1 MGGVRADPLRQSDSR
16 QENQCHAASIPGMV
30 LPMEASRNDLDL
42 DALPVAVREAFLAE
56 RVTRIAAEARADR
69 LEKHNGHLEEHAKH
83 LEYLVLEFKHALY
96 GKKSERLDPDQLALA
111 FEDLEIT
118 IAEAETTGNGD
129 SAQTPSHS
137 KPKRSA
143 KRNLGHLPK
152 ELPRTIRIIEPDS
165 IQCPNNL
172 ICGCG
177 EMKRI
182 GEDQSERLDIIPAQF
197 QVIVTIRPKYACQ
210 SCADK
215 VVQAP
220 APAYLIEG
228 ALPTE
233 GAIAHVLVSKW
244 ADHLPLY
251 RQSQIYARSGLDLHR
266 STLAGWAGKAAFHLR
281 PIFDHMA
288 GQLKSS
294 GKLFMDE
301 TTAPVLD
308 PGRGKTKTGYLWAIA
323 RDDRGWN
330 GQEAESGADAIGNK
344 TGPPCVVFNYAPG
357 RGGKYAEGFLKGFNG
372 ILQVDGYAGY
382 NRLTRSGREGGDPL
396 VLAYCWAHARRK
408 LHDLAEKSGSQIAI
422 EGLRQIAELY
432 RIEAEIRGKSPAE
445 RLRIRQARSAPIVDT
460 FGIWLK
466 QQRARVSP
474 KSRIGEKLA
483 YIGNQWDGLQLFLT
497 DGRVEIDSNAVE
509 NTIRPIAL
517 NRKNVLF
524 AGHDEGGKNWGLFA
538 SLIETCKMNGVNP
551 FDYLKATLEALANGH
566 PQSRI
571 DELMPWAFKTPG
583 AAPDGTYDRG
593 S

>member
-1 MGGVRADPLRQSDSR
+1 MSCGYEYGYNLSMQTSLDDS
-16 QENQCHAASIPGMV
+16 
-30 LPMEASRNDLDL
+30 DL
-42 DALPVAVREAFLAE
+42 DALPAAIKAAFLTERAARIEAE
-56 RVTRIAAEARADR
+56 VRANQLEEYNRR
-69 LEKHNGHLEEHAKH
+69 LEKQNDYLEEQAKR
-83 LEYLVLEFKHALY
+83 LEYLVLEFKRALY
-96 GKKSERLDPDQLALA
+96 GKKSERLEPDQLALA
-111 FEDLEIT
+111 LEDLEAT
-118 IAEAETTGNGD
+118 IAEAETVGDVD
-129 SAQTPSHS
+129 SAQSPSRS
-137 KPKRSA
+137 KPKCRA

-152 ELPRTIRIIEPDS
+152 ELPRTQRIIEPDN
-165 IQCPNNL
+165 IQCP
-172 ICGCG
+172 CGCG

-182 GEDQSERLDIIPAQF
+182 GEDRSERLDIIPAQF
-197 QVIVTIRPKYACQ
+197 RVIVTIRPKYACR

-220 APAYLIEG
+220 APAHLIES

-233 GAIAHVLVSKW
+233 GAIAQVIVSKY

-281 PIFDHMA
+281 PIVERMA
-288 GQLKSS
+288 ENLKSS

-323 RDDRGWN
+323 RDDRGW
-330 GQEAESGADAIGNK
+330 GGND
-344 TGPPCVVFNYAPG
+344 PPCVIFNYAPG
-357 RGGKYAEGFLKGFNG
+357 RGGKHAEEFLTGFNG

-382 NRLTRSGREGGDPL
+382 NRLTRKDREGGDPV

-408 LHDLAEKSGSQIAI
+408 LYDLVEKSSSQIAN
-422 EGLRQIAELY
+422 EGLKQIAALY
-432 RIEAEIRGKSPAE
+432 RIEADIRGKSPAE
-445 RLRIRQARSAPIVDT
+445 RLRIRQVHSAPIVDT

-483 YIGNQWDGLQLFLT
+483 YIGNQWEGLQLFLT
-497 DGRVEIDSNAVE
+497 EGRVEIDSNAVE
-509 NTIRPIAL
+509 NTIRPIVL
-517 NRKNVLF
+517 NRKNALF

-551 FDYLKATLEALANGH
+551 FYYLKTTLEALANGH
-566 PQSRI
+566 PQSQI
-571 DELMPWAFKTPG
+571 DDLMPWAFKESDG
-583 AAPDGTYDRG
+583 AQDEPMIAAAEPSQACCHHHPHASKY
-593 S
+593 